1 MFQPKFPLK
10 LSDTYGPYDSIVEL
24 KESVK
29 QNVMTILMVSPG
41 EWPND
46 PRLGVGVRRFLFE
59 NSSSDELSRLESVIK
74 NQFSRYLP
82 FLEVD
87 SQIIT
92 VDANGNHLQDS
103 NMVKLVVRYN
113 IEPLN
118 VQDFLEISSPQ

>member
-46 PRLGVGVRRFLFE
+46 PQLGVGVKRFLFE
-59 NSSSDELSRLESVIK
+59 NSSSDELSRLKSVIK
-74 NQFSRYLP
+74 NNQ
-82 FLEVD
+82 VD
-87 SQIIT
+87 VSNEDVTTDPENIT
-92 VDANGNHLQDS
+92 YDNTQS
-103 NMVKLVVRYN
+103 
-113 IEPLN
+113 
-118 VQDFLEISSPQ
+118 F